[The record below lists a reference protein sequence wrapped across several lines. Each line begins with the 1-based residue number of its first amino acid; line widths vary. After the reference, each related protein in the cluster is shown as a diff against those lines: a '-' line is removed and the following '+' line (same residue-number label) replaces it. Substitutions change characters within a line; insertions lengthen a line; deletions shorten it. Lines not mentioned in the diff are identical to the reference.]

1 MAKKHPVYDAKTDS
15 IIKQEKLEEVRGRLE
30 KIDLICQRQANIC
43 FNAACGCEM
52 FDDLVND
59 GSAIGMAKLF
69 ALIKHA
75 VIECLSDLEEDR
87 DI

>member
-1 MAKKHPVYDAKTDS
+1 MALPCTV
-15 IIKQEKLEEVRGRLE
+15 IQQVKLEDVRRRLE
-30 KIDLICQRQANIC
+30 KIDLICERQANIH
-43 FNAACGCEM
+43 FNTVCGGEV

-59 GSAIGMAKLF
+59 GSAIGMAKVF

-75 VIECLSDLEEDR
+75 VIECLGDLEEDH

>member
-1 MAKKHPVYDAKTDS
+1 MALPCTV
-15 IIKQEKLEEVRGRLE
+15 IQQGKLEEVRGRLE
-30 KIDLICQRQANIC
+30 KIDLICQRKANIC

-75 VIECLSDLEEDR
+75 VIECLGDLEEDH

>member
-1 MAKKHPVYDAKTDS
+1 MALPHT
-15 IIKQEKLEEVRGRLE
+15 IINQVKLDDVRRRLE
-30 KIDLICQRQANIC
+30 KIDLICQRQANIH
-43 FNAACGCEM
+43 FNTVCGSEV

-59 GSAIGMAKLF
+59 SSNIGMAKVF

-75 VIECLSDLEEDR
+75 VIECLSDLEEGH